1 MTSCCRLILT
11 HITVPVL
18 LCNDLGAPQVTNGT
32 SNNIISSGKSAM
44 SIKDAVRVAQSN
56 NFMGLI
62 CRSQI
67 LDMVP
72 ALIKAIE
79 TAGLVLVSDASIG
92 NGPGLE
98 SLPKGVTGML
108 LPNGVMK
115 FNEVTEM

>member
-1 MTSCCRLILT
+1 MLT
-11 HITVPVL
+11 HFTVPVL
-18 LCNDLGAPQVTNGT
+18 LCNDLGAPQAANGT
-32 SNNIISSGKSAM
+32 TGDIVSSGKSSM

-56 NFMGLI
+56 NLMGLI

-79 TAGLVLVSDASIG
+79 TAGLVLVSDASNSTG
-92 NGPGLE
+92 SSLE
-98 SLPKGVTGML
+98 SLPKGITGML
-108 LPNGVMK
+108 LQNGVMK